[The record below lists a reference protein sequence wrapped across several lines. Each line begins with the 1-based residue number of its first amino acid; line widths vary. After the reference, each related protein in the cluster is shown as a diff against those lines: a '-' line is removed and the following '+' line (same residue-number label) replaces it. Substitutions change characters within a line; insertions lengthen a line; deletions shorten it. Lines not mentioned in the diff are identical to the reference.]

1 MSYQLPLL
9 TMITTKRF
17 DYLGINKIQMHPTVV
32 NHRNLTQS
40 KVDHYAKDILANGLL
55 EPLVVWEKSPGE
67 FYLIGGFHR
76 INAIY
81 RIREQNPGYFD
92 RVDVRVVAGSAD
104 EMRALNLKLNSDRVD
119 TKITDYFETVVYLNN
134 VNWSKERIGEFLD
147 RSPAWVDEILRY
159 APVMPSKI
167 VKLLEN
173 GETSWN
179 RAKAACQKLM
189 KAPAGEEDAAAA
201 KAEQELKE
209 KKPKKPLNFRSAKT
223 RITDMAKA
231 SPKARYELDN
241 GDLKALILV
250 LEGKEFSSADIKRV
264 KSKLPGLV

>member
-1 MSYQLPLL
+1 
-9 TMITTKRF
+9 MITTKRF
-17 DYLGINKIQMHPTVV
+17 DYLGISKIQMHPTVV

-40 KVDHYAKDILANGLL
+40 KVEHYAKDILANGLL

-81 RIREQNPGYFD
+81 KIREQNPGYFD

-134 VNWSKERIGEFLD
+134 VNWSTERIGEFLD
-147 RSPAWVDEILRY
+147 RSTAWVEEILRY
-159 APVMPSKI
+159 APVMPPKI
-167 VKLLEN
+167 YKMLSD
-173 GETSWN
+173 GDTSWN
-179 RAKAACQKLM
+179 RAKAACQKLI

-231 SPKARYELDN
+231 SPKARYDLDN
-241 GDLKALILV
+241 ADLKSLILV
-250 LEGKEFSSADIKRV
+250 LEGKEFSQADIKRV
-264 KSKLPGLV
+264 KAKFPGLV